1 VSGSGRDDSIYVH
14 GRAAHDDTIRL
25 ADPDPEWP
33 AVFAQEAA
41 RVRAVLGDR
50 VLRLEHAGSTSVPGL
65 SAKPIIDMVL
75 VVADSADEAAYVPA
89 LEAAGYD
96 LRVREPAWFEHRLL
110 KGPGADI
117 NLHVFSKGCVE
128 VDRMLAFR
136 DHLRRDDGDRQ
147 RYEDTKRALAA
158 KRWRFVQDY
167 ADAKSDVVADIM
179 RRAGC

>member
-1 VSGSGRDDSIYVH
+1 VSGSERDDSIYVH
-14 GRAAHDDTIRL
+14 GPAAHDDTITV
-25 ADPDPEWP
+25 ADPDPGWP
-33 AVFAQEAA
+33 AVFDQEAA

-75 VVADSADEAAYVPA
+75 VVTDSADEAAYVPA
-89 LEAAGYD
+89 MEDAGYD

-117 NLHVFSKGCVE
+117 NLHVFSEGCIE

-136 DHLRRDDGDRQ
+136 DHLRRDAGDRQ

-158 KRWRFVQDY
+158 QRWRYVQDY
-167 ADAKSDVVADIM
+167 ADAKSDVVAEIM